1 MSVPNA
7 DKPLP
12 DAPDPR
18 IEDERQ
24 KAEEVPADVSPR
36 PEVPCEN
43 VQAAQP
49 APSGVFPARGA
60 LRRPLPILM
69 GSAAVVLCL
78 AGIIVLLRGCEHRQ
92 TVRATPQMGIES
104 RFWVRVRLLGNVA
117 ECTFEVPSAFRIASA
132 DFGPE
137 AQAGTPASEPLYK
150 PAKIALIGGQL
161 MLGEMP
167 LAGKE
172 VVFSPE
178 KPYIF
183 ALNGHKYRG
192 RLKLIVAREGR
203 SFDAINLVPLEP
215 YVAGVIGEEM
225 PYYWEAQA
233 LRAQAIAARTYCL
246 FIKNRFGANRSYDVS
261 RTQSSQVYG
270 GIGAESAPIWDAVNS
285 TCGQILI
292 SSELMAEKEAISD
305 ATHNSRSRPVIAD
318 PQLRGLFPAYYSSA
332 CGGHTSGS
340 QEVFG
345 DSFGPLKGVPCPYC
359 KDVARLALFYW
370 PMATFDREM
379 TTKHL
384 LQRYPKLSALGEIS
398 EITATADDCYGPF
411 SRLTW
416 IRLTG
421 TTGKKDT
428 LRAEDLRLALDP
440 SGLKI
445 KSAICQIVPWGDGW
459 AFVSG
464 RGWGHGV
471 GMCQHGAERMARL
484 GTDAETI
491 LQYYYPGAEIVNV
504 Y

>member
-12 DAPDPR
+12 DAPDPG
-18 IEDERQ
+18 IEDKGQR
-24 KAEEVPADVSPR
+24 AEEAPADVPPR

-43 VQAAQP
+43 AQPLQP
-49 APSGVFPARGA
+49 APLDIFPARSA
-60 LRRPLPILM
+60 LRRAVPVFL
-69 GSAAVVLCL
+69 GSAAAFLCL
-78 AGIIVLLRGCEHRQ
+78 AGAIVLLRGCEHRQ
-92 TVRATPQMGIES
+92 AIRPTPQMGIES
-104 RFWVRVRLLGNVA
+104 RFWVRVRLLNNVA
-117 ECTFEVPSAFRIASA
+117 ECTFEVPSTFQIASTA
-132 DFGPE
+132 PGPE
-137 AQAGTPASEPLYK
+137 PQTGASALEPLHS
-150 PAKIALIGGQL
+150 PARITLAGGRL

-167 LAGKE
+167 LEGQEA
-172 VVFSPE
+172 VFSPE

-183 ALNGHKYRG
+183 GLNGHKYRG
-192 RLKLIVAREGR
+192 RLKLIVDRKAR

-225 PYYWEAQA
+225 PYYWEAEA

-246 FIKNRFGANRSYDVS
+246 FIKNRFGTKRNYDVS

-285 TCGQILI
+285 TCGQVLMAP
-292 SSELMAEKEAISD
+292 ELMAGKERIA
-305 ATHNSRSRPVIAD
+305 NSKITD
-318 PQLRGLFPAYYSSA
+318 PQLCGLFPAYYSSA

-345 DSFGPLKGVPCPYC
+345 DSFSPLQAVPCPYC
-359 KDVARLALFYW
+359 KDVAKLAMFYW
-370 PMATFDREM
+370 PMATFDRE
-379 TTKHL
+379 TAVQRL
-384 LQRYPKLSALGEIS
+384 LQKYPKLGALGQICEIAAS
-398 EITATADDCYGPF
+398 AESCYGPF
-411 SRLTW
+411 SRLTR

-421 TTGKKDT
+421 ITGKTDT
-428 LRAEDLRLALDP
+428 VRAEDLRLTLDP

-445 KSAICQIVPWGDGW
+445 KSAACRIVPWGDGW

-471 GMCQHGAERMARL
+471 GMCQHGAEGMARL
-484 GTDAETI
+484 GSDAEAI
-491 LQYYYPGAEIVNV
+491 LQYYYPGAKLVNV